1 MSQRGEDNPAGPVG
15 PVRRTDVLPEQTQ
28 TRQRAQNTVDRVSE
42 SSTSENAEREPIL
55 SRRTQHSSNESSSAQ
70 DTELK
75 YGAEAVINLF
85 IPVTACMI
93 FVIASVQCLSSYS
106 GQQKQ
111 TVSFIYTPFHPADDD
126 SAGTI
131 IWQTVANSLIMI
143 SVIAVMTFVLVLL
156 YKYECNMLLGGWL
169 IFSTMTLIFMFG
181 YFYLQQILKVNNA
194 ALDWVTLGI
203 VMWNFGIVG
212 IICIHW
218 KGPLFLQQCYL
229 IISAAL
235 MALIFIKMLP
245 NWTTWLILAFLSIWD
260 LIAVL
265 CPYGPLNM
273 LLQLAND
280 REDELFPALIYRFI
294 LQLYKSSHMIILSS
308 GAGIAVPTVMVTTS
322 AGTFLA
328 PLLGMAETSDPSP
341 QEEVQVRQPRSQRSS
356 ERTRTDERREGVKL
370 GLGDFIFYSVL
381 VGKASQLHD
390 WNITL
395 ACILSILVGL
405 STTLIILA
413 FFKKPLPALPISLT
427 LGLIFYFTTT
437 YVIAPFMDLC
447 IMKQV
452 FL

>member
-1 MSQRGEDNPAGPVG
+1 MTQRGEDNPAGPSG
-15 PVRRTDVLPEQTQ
+15 PARRTDVLPDKSQVRS
-28 TRQRAQNTVDRVSE
+28 RQQVEPRISE
-42 SSTSENAEREPIL
+42 SSTSEND
-55 SRRTQHSSNESSSAQ
+55 ESPQ

-85 IPVTACMI
+85 IPVTACMV
-93 FVIASVQCLSSYS
+93 FVVASVQSFSAYS
-106 GQQKQ
+106 GSEKQ

-126 SAGTI
+126 PAGTI

-156 YKYECNMLLGGWL
+156 YKYQCNMCLGAWL
-169 IFSTMTLIFMFG
+169 VFSTMTLIFMFG
-181 YFYLQQILKVNNA
+181 YSYLQQVLQVYNVS
-194 ALDWVTLGI
+194 LDWITLGI
-203 VMWNFGIVG
+203 VMWNFGVVG

-218 KGPLFLQQCYL
+218 KGPLFLQQVYL

-273 LLQLAND
+273 LLKIAND
-280 REDELFPALIYRFI
+280 RDDELFPALIY
-294 LQLYKSSHMIILSS
+294 SS
-308 GAGIAVPTVMVTTS
+308 GAGMAVPMITTS

-328 PLLGMAETSDPSP
+328 PLISMAETSDINP
-341 QEEVQVRQPRSQRSS
+341 EVEVNTERRSQRSS
-356 ERTRTDERREGVKL
+356 GQTRATDDERREGVKL

-381 VGKASQLHD
+381 VGKASAVGD

-395 ACILSILVGL
+395 ACIVSILVGL
-405 STTLIILA
+405 STTLIILS
-413 FFKKPLPALPISLT
+413 FFKKPLPALPISIS
-427 LGLIFYFTTT
+427 LGLVFYFSTN
-437 YVIAPFMDLC
+437 YVITPFMERV
-447 IMKQV
+447 IVRQV

>member
-1 MSQRGEDNPAGPVG
+1 MTQRGEDNPAGPSG

-28 TRQRAQNTVDRVSE
+28 ARQRNQNNPVDRVSE

-55 SRRTQHSSNESSSAQ
+55 SRRAQHSSNESSSAQ

-280 REDELFPALIYRFI
+280 REDELFPALIY
-294 LQLYKSSHMIILSS
+294 SS
-308 GAGIAVPTVMVTTS
+308 GAGVAVPTVMVTTS

-328 PLLGMAETSDPSP
+328 PLLGMAETSDSSP
-341 QEEVQVRQPRSQRSS
+341 QEEVQVRQPRSLRSS
-356 ERTRTDERREGVKL
+356 ERTRPDERREGVKL